1 MAPGFP
7 MRVVVTRFDGAAIF
21 ASAKWLT
28 EPYNI
33 SEWTGFENSLDFSEP
48 LMGLSGICCV

>member
-1 MAPGFP
+1 